1 MPQNMWNLLV
11 ERSGWFAGLAGEH
24 LALSAIAIAV
34 AIVVGGLAG
43 LLISQATKA
52 AKPTLAVV
60 NFLYTI
66 PSISMLGLLIPFS
79 GVGNVTA
86 VIALIIYALL
96 PMVRSTYTGLT
107 NIEPGIIEAARGM
120 GSTEGQIMRKIRIP
134 LAMPVIMSGIRSMA
148 TMTIALTGIASFI
161 GAGGL
166 GVAIYRGI
174 TTNNMA
180 MTMDGSLLVAIL
192 ALVVDFVLGVVERRA
207 QMRSAKARCANRRAL
222 IVVAAIVAALV
233 AIGLARSC
241 APTRATI
248 RVATKPM
255 TEQYIMGNMLKE
267 LVG

>member
-1 MPQNMWNLLV
+1 MSLC
-11 ERSGWFAGLAGEH
+11 
-24 LALSAIAIAV
+24 
-34 AIVVGGLAG
+34 
-43 LLISQATKA
+43 
-52 AKPTLAVV
+52 
-60 NFLYTI
+60 
-66 PSISMLGLLIPFS
+66 
-79 GVGNVTA
+79 TA

-207 QMRSAKARCANRRAL
+207 QMRGRPGLLVCHG
-222 IVVAAIVAALV
+222 VAWPQGAVLTLW
-233 AIGLARSC
+233 GLA
-241 APTRATI
+241 PH
-248 RVATKPM
+248 
-255 TEQYIMGNMLKE
+255 
-267 LVG
+267 